1 MNNTTNTEHKV
12 SDRYL
17 NNEYLKTNPGWH
29 EDDSEWKSEQIIKLL
44 KKNKITLSDLCEVG
58 CGSGEV
64 LSCLYKKNI
73 SKIADGYDVSPS
85 AIEICKPK
93 ETGDLKYFLKDI
105 SEIKKKYDCLLCIDV
120 FEHVEDYIGFVRSLK
135 PLANYKVFHIPLDIS
150 IGSIVFGWMTHARK
164 SVGHLHYFTT
174 ETALQTLEEADI
186 EVLDY
191 FFTAP
196 FLIESNKKKSLKDY
210 IINSLRRFL
219 FLLSPAFLSKTL
231 GGCSLI
237 VLAK

>member
-1 MNNTTNTEHKV
+1 MNNTTNTKHKV
-12 SDRYL
+12 SGRYL
-17 NNEYLKTNPGWH
+17 NKEYLETNPGWH
-29 EDDSEWKSEQIIKLL
+29 KDDSEWKSEQIIKLL

-58 CGSGEV
+58 CGAGEV
-64 LSCLYKKNI
+64 LSCLYKKDI

-85 AIEICKPK
+85 AIEICKLK
-93 ETGDLKYFLKDI
+93 ETGNLKYFLKDI
-105 SEIKKKYDCLLCIDV
+105 SEIKKNYDCLLCIDV

-150 IGSIVFGWMTHARK
+150 IGSIVFDWMTYARK

-174 ETALQTLEEADI
+174 ETALQTLEEVDI

-191 FFTAP
+191 FYTAP
-196 FLIESNKKKSLKDY
+196 FLINNKKKSLKGH
-210 IINSLRRFL
+210 IINNLRRFL

-237 VLAK
+237 VLAR